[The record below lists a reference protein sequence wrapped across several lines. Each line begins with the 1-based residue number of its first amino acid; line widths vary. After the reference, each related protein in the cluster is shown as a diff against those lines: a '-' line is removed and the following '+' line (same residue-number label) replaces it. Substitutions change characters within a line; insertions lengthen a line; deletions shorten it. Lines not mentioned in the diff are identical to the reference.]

1 MATIR
6 HKIATN
12 LDQFKRKRVA
22 VYARVSREGAEKHH
36 SMEAQEENLRAYI
49 GKHPGWIFAG
59 VYADEG
65 VTGTKMNRPE
75 FNRMMKDA
83 RAGKIDIILT
93 KAVSRFGRNTA
104 QVLKVLQELKELD
117 VIVIFDS
124 EQISTADSD
133 CLIRLQY
140 NSIMAEHEAE
150 QNSKNKKWSV
160 KHHFQKGIPSF
171 FRIYGYR
178 MVDNQL
184 QVVPEEAVI
193 VRRIFGMFLDGLGKL
208 AISKKLNE
216 DGIPSF
222 YGNMWTPT
230 SIYNILLNEKYTGDL
245 LLQKWYVPDF
255 KTKTGVLNRGALDKY
270 FVEDAHEAIIT
281 RDIFD
286 KTQQEIE
293 RRKELYGKEKRT
305 NSNPPRIMQQ
315 LVRCEHCNKSIY
327 YKRVKG
333 GSVRELWVC
342 RTHVE
347 QGPKYCPTKSIRD
360 DVLVATTREVLLQE
374 KLIKKD
380 TPLTNALLKKLILI
394 IIAKENQVLEYH
406 LMNDTVIYKTWQN
419 PPRSKSWTPEM
430 RQKARE
436 NALAFH
442 AKRKEVNHE

>member
-22 VYARVSREGAEKHH
+22 VYARVSREGAEKHR

-49 GKHPGWIFAG
+49 GKHPGWIFVG

-104 QVLKVLQELKELD
+104 RVLKVLQELKELD

-193 VRRIFGMFLDGLGKL
+193 VRRIFEMFLDGLGKL

-293 RRKELYGKEKRT
+293 RRKKIYGKEKRT
-305 NSNPPRIMQQ
+305 NSNPP
-315 LVRCEHCNKSIY
+315 
-327 YKRVKG
+327 
-333 GSVRELWVC
+333 
-342 RTHVE
+342 
-347 QGPKYCPTKSIRD
+347 
-360 DVLVATTREVLLQE
+360 VLCSNWCVAS
-374 KLIKKD
+374 
-380 TPLTNALLKKLILI
+380 
-394 IIAKENQVLEYH
+394 
-406 LMNDTVIYKTWQN
+406 TVIRASTTKG
-419 PPRSKSWTPEM
+419 
-430 RQKARE
+430 
-436 NALAFH
+436 
-442 AKRKEVNHE
+442 